1 MLRLPA
7 FLSRVAAEYDTLNH
21 VPQSPAVRVAYDALC
36 EALDSQFTTL
46 CGLVSVRF
54 TSVDPYPTSAAMF
67 ADIDRGQLQV
77 FTGSDLPATHPLSRV
92 AGIYRE
98 GYHAGDSCN
107 ARCNHSATAITYNLI
122 FRAVH
127 DGLAHYPERNTFGY
141 RGEFAAFKAH
151 ARMLAGNVP
160 AIHAL
165 ATETLGQNAWYNFSR
180 RNLGNFRKVFA
191 PQYAALLPW
200 ATVRQALTEVSA

>member
-7 FLSRVAAEYDTLNH
+7 FLSRVAAEYDTLSHTPEN
-21 VPQSPAVRVAYDALC
+21 PAVRAPYDALC
-36 EALDSQFTTL
+36 DALAVQYAQLSA
-46 CGLVSVRF
+46 LVQIRF
-54 TSVDPYPTSAAMF
+54 TAVDPYPSSVAMF
-67 ADIDRGQLQV
+67 DDLAHGRLSV
-77 FTGSDLPATHPLSRV
+77 YTVADLPSDHPFTRRNV
-92 AGIYRE
+92 NGQ
-98 GYHAGDSCN
+98 
-107 ARCNHSATAITYNLI
+107 TYNSI

-127 DGLAHYPERNTFGY
+127 DGLAHFPGLHPFSY

-165 ATETLGQNAWYNFSR
+165 ATETLGQNAWYNFSK
-180 RNLGNFRKVFA
+180 RNTAFVRFGSPKVFA

-200 ATVRQALTEVSA
+200 GTVREALTEVN

>member
-1 MLRLPA
+1 MLHLPA
-7 FLSRVAAEYDTLNH
+7 FLSRVAAEYDTLSH
-21 VPQSPAVRVAYDALC
+21 RPHDTDVRQGYLALC
-36 EALDSQFTTL
+36 EALDAQFTTL
-46 CGLVSVRF
+46 LGLMAVRF
-54 TSVDPYPTSAAMF
+54 TTVDPYPTSGAMF
-67 ADIDRGQLQV
+67 DGIERTHTLDVYTAA
-77 FTGSDLPATHPLSRV
+77 DLPINHPL
-92 AGIYRE
+92 AMTHE
-98 GYHAGDSCN
+98 
-107 ARCNHSATAITYNLI
+107 ATGQTFNSI

-127 DGLAHYPERNTFGY
+127 DGLAHFPGRHTFGY

-180 RNLGNFRKVFA
+180 RNLGNVRKQFA

-200 ATVRQALTEVSA
+200 STVRQALTEVSAHV